1 MSAPCLSPSCE
12 RMLLPGQGITVGT
25 DRFCDLECWSMYD
38 PVDAADARDQLEVR
52 DA

>member
-25 DRFCDLECWSMYD
+25 EVVDLL
-38 PVDAADARDQLEVR
+38 AATVTRKLP
-52 DA
+52 